1 MCCTCLDGTLKVKMA
16 SKGKENAGKKH
27 SRRWSKQETLKFSE
41 VLADPDNG
49 FLQSLE
55 KLALKNSSNDEV
67 FRIIKDIFD
76 NELKDDYFIQQN
88 ESNNFTRKDRTVEP
102 YPKLDTSIG
111 KMRIKLKNLKAE
123 WRKITDRSKT
133 GSGLSPESEPDWYK
147 VINCVLSETNSEIN
161 LSSNAGETSFCED
174 VNESNGSDS
183 RESEDSN
190 GGENESDNENV
201 EIQAKGTTLTPES
214 RKGVNKLVVAPHNK
228 RTQVRSNRQA
238 LSEMAHS
245 MKAFAEAQVKRH
257 KLSLESEE
265 RRDKMQMQFR
275 REESEKNRQHDLK
288 MARIYA
294 ESFRGSNVSRPDT
307 RAGLR
312 HRQNRQS
319 PRASDGWGPRTEIIK
334 LASPRPSLN

>member
-1 MCCTCLDGTLKVKMA
+1 M
-16 SKGKENAGKKH
+16 
-27 SRRWSKQETLKFSE
+27 
-41 VLADPDNG
+41 
-49 FLQSLE
+49 
-55 KLALKNSSNDEV
+55 
-67 FRIIKDIFD
+67 
-76 NELKDDYFIQQN
+76 
-88 ESNNFTRKDRTVEP
+88 
-102 YPKLDTSIG
+102 
-111 KMRIKLKNLKAE
+111 KAE

-133 GSGLSPESEPDWYK
+133 GSGLSPENEPDWYK

-265 RRDKMQMQFR
+265 RREKMQMQFR
-275 REESEKNRQHDLK
+275 REESEKNRQHGLK

-307 RAGLR
+307 PYIPASFTAGQFSQQEASHVQQSTSLQKVTHLR
-312 HRQNRQS
+312 YLEVRIPLDICHVRNPQIQY
-319 PRASDGWGPRTEIIK
+319 P
-334 LASPRPSLN
+334 LYRPHMFP